1 MGYVRTRVSDLADG
15 DGTAVLVV
23 TFRSA
28 GDRAA
33 DCVKDARQCCRGL
46 LATPVKLAIFASTE
60 LIGLGRV
67 YPPQSYTRP
76 VDFYHIT
83 VDHAGATYDVFCDR
97 WRNGQQHGYS
107 DEDSAETHHGADAM
121 TSSFA
126 SPRATILSA
135 SSSHGARIQ
144 RHSLKGRM
152 LTQNER
158 ARQLRYSKLV
168 RADQPGCGN
177 LAGRWPV
184 CFRVADG

>member
-1 MGYVRTRVSDLADG
+1 MGNVRTRVSDLADG

-67 YPPQSYTRP
+67 YPPQPYTRP
-76 VDFYHIT
+76 VDFYHIA
-83 VDHAGATYDVFCDR
+83 VDHAGATYDVFRDR
-97 WRNGQQHGYS
+97 WRNGQQHRYNDG
-107 DEDSAETHHGADAM
+107 ESAETHHGADAM

-126 SPRATILSA
+126 SPHATILSTSSGNGRCSPLA
-135 SSSHGARIQ
+135 SSHGARIQ

-152 LTQNER
+152 LTQNGR
-158 ARQLRYSKLV
+158 GRQLRYSRLV
-168 RADQPGCGN
+168 RTDQTG
-177 LAGRWPV
+177 LR
-184 CFRVADG
+184 